1 MDKEKRKL
9 LLQDIQ
15 MQKIGV
21 KLQLNK
27 ISFLI
32 KQGQYLEKEAD
43 ALLDRLNDLEKL
55 EKEIEKMK

>member
-1 MDKEKRKL
+1 MDKEKRKQ

-15 MQKIGV
+15 VQKMGI
-21 KLQLNK
+21 KMQLNK

-32 KQGQYLEKEAD
+32 RQGKFLSKESD
-43 ALLDRLNDLEKL
+43 ALLDRLNDLERL